1 MQILRGLPTGAA
13 LLAAGALFTFAQ
25 PAAAWESGRRVVED
39 ARDYAA
45 APRGWDARQWGWV
58 AAAAAGVAGIG
69 LLDEGARSTV
79 RDGRTPAT
87 RHAANLVRGGG
98 ELLGWGGGVVALA
111 WAGGWALESEV
122 LEETGFSMAE
132 AAVLSG
138 AAVAAL
144 KVAAGRSRPGEDRG
158 SGTFHPFRG
167 GLGGGRSSF
176 PSQHAAFAFAA
187 ASAASGRHP
196 GLGWAAYPLA
206 TLVAL
211 SRVHDDRHWLSDAAA
226 GATIGTA
233 TGLWVAGRSRDG
245 RATALLPWLNGDA
258 MGIAWA
264 ARF

>member
-1 MQILRGLPTGAA
+1 MHILRGLPTAPA
-13 LLAAGALFTFAQ
+13 LLAAGALFAFAQ

-39 ARDYAA
+39 ARAYAA
-45 APRGWDARQWGWV
+45 APLGWSAPQWGAV
-58 AAAAAGVAGIG
+58 AAGAAAVAGLG

-79 RDGRTPAT
+79 RDLRTPAS

-98 ELLGWGGGVVALA
+98 EVLGWGGGVVALV
-111 WAGGWALESEV
+111 WAGGWASGNEA
-122 LEETGFSMAE
+122 LEETGVAMAE
-132 AAVLSG
+132 AAVFSG
-138 AAVAAL
+138 ASVAAL

-167 GLGGGRSSF
+167 GLGGDRSSF
-176 PSQHAAFAFAA
+176 PSQHAALAFAA

-206 TLVAL
+206 ALVAL

-226 GATIGTA
+226 GAAIGTT

-264 ARF
+264 AKF